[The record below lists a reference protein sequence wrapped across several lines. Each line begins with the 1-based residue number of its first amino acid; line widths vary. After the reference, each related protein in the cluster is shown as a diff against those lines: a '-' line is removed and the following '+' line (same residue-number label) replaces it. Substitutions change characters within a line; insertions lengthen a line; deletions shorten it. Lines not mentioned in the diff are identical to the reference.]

1 MSARRELTVLLLL
14 LLFILLL
21 LLLLLLLLNTSSGWL
36 AGVFLKHQVT
46 SHDLRCLR
54 VRRILAVPSKHAVC
68 NVSSSVTPVSAN
80 HFSMSFE
87 TVPNA
92 PVMTGTTVTLRNFEI
107 GFNSRL
113 GSSQRSLSLCLSLEC
128 QMDKQHQ

>member
-21 LLLLLLLLNTSSGWL
+21 LLLLLLLNTSSEWL

-68 NVSSSVTPVSAN
+68 NASKLHVTPVSAN

-113 GSSQRSLSLCLSLEC
+113 GSPQRSLSLCLSLEC

>member
-1 MSARRELTVLLLL
+1 MKNSGSYTRAITVLL

-21 LLLLLLLLNTSSGWL
+21 LLLLLLLNTSSEWL

-68 NVSSSVTPVSAN
+68 NASNLHVAPVSAN
-80 HFSMSFE
+80 HFSMSFK

-92 PVMTGTTVTLRNFEI
+92 PVITGTTVTLVSTPAL
-107 GFNSRL
+107 GL